1 MTCMTWLGTTRI
13 MLSVGKDRTLFLL
26 RLRPNRSFELFTSL
40 PKAHSRVIWAC
51 APVFLHSRVL
61 KVDGTSQ
68 EMAVF
73 VTVSRDCSGHI
84 YGVTEE
90 GAVRVREDMR
100 LKDR

>member
-13 MLSVGKDRTLFLL
+13 MLSVGKDRTLFLW

-73 VTVSRDCSGHI
+73 VTVVPSRHTKLPKKPFVSRK
-84 YGVTEE
+84 E
-90 GAVRVREDMR
+90 R
-100 LKDR
+100 LKNST

>member
-13 MLSVGKDRTLFLL
+13 MLSVGKDRTLFLW

-61 KVDGTSQ
+61 KVDGTCQ